1 MAIPSLFI
9 LGAQEKDAQ
18 AAADAAR
25 HLGFSVIAAE
35 YEPTTLA
42 AIERAGASVVMA
54 DLATLPGAGEVLCRQ
69 LARLARP
76 VLLLAVA
83 ANPAEATS
91 ALKAGATVCLAHPVS
106 PPWLAAQLSSLLRL
120 SKAKESA
127 WPADAPV
134 TIRGLRIDPGRCEAS
149 AGERTIP
156 LTPTEF
162 RILACLARSPGIVIS
177 GHDLAEEA
185 LDLRLP
191 EQEAMELLK
200 VHVYRLRRKLASSGI
215 ESRVLRNVR
224 GFGYMLER
232 RAHAMKPARPTVA
245 AVAVPA
251 AQRRSA

>member
-9 LGAQEKDAQ
+9 LGVREKDAQ

-25 HLGFSVIAAE
+25 HLGFSVTAAE
-35 YEPTTLA
+35 YKPTTLD
-42 AIERAGASVVMA
+42 AIERSGASVVMA
-54 DLATLPGAGEVLCRQ
+54 DLTALPGGGEVLCRQ
-69 LARLARP
+69 LTRLPRP
-76 VLLLAVA
+76 VLLLAVVADSTQA
-83 ANPAEATS
+83 AS
-91 ALKAGATVCLAHPVS
+91 ALNAGATVCLTHPLS
-106 PPWLAAQLSSLLRL
+106 PSWLAAQLSRLFRL
-120 SKAKESA
+120 STTKESA
-127 WPADAPV
+127 WSADAPM

-149 AGERTIP
+149 TGDCTIP

-162 RILACLARSPGIVIS
+162 RILACLARSPGIVLS
-177 GHDLAEEA
+177 GRDLAEEA

-200 VHVYRLRRKLASSGI
+200 VHVYRLRRKLAHSGI
-215 ESRVLRNVR
+215 EPRVLRNVR

-232 RAHAMKPARPTVA
+232 RAHAMKPARAAVA

>member
-18 AAADAAR
+18 AAAEAAR
-25 HLGFSVIAAE
+25 HLGFSVTAAE
-35 YEPTTLA
+35 YEPTTLD
-42 AIERAGASVVMA
+42 AIERSGAPVVMA
-54 DLATLPGAGEVLCRQ
+54 DLAALPGGGEVLCRQ

-76 VLLLAVA
+76 VLLLALVA
-83 ANPAEATS
+83 NSAQAAS
-91 ALKAGATVCLAHPVS
+91 ALNAGATVCLTHPLS
-106 PPWLAAQLSSLLRL
+106 PSWLAAQLSSLLRL
-120 SKAKESA
+120 SRAKENAWSA
-127 WPADAPV
+127 EAPV

-149 AGERTIP
+149 TGDCTIP

-177 GHDLAEEA
+177 GRDLAEEA

-200 VHVYRLRRKLASSGI
+200 VHVYRLRQKLGHSGM
-215 ESRVLRNVR
+215 EPRVLRNVR

-232 RAHAMKPARPTVA
+232 RAHAVKSARAAVA
-245 AVAVPA
+245 AVSVPA
-251 AQRRSA
+251 SQRRSA

>member
-1 MAIPSLFI
+1 MATPSLFI

-25 HLGFSVIAAE
+25 HLGSSVIAAE
-35 YEPTTLA
+35 YTPTTLA

-54 DLATLPGAGEVLCRQ
+54 DMAALPGGGEVLCRQ
-69 LARLARP
+69 LARLPRP
-76 VLLLAVA
+76 VLLLAVV
-83 ANPAEATS
+83 ANPAEAAS
-91 ALKAGATVCLAHPVS
+91 ALRAGATVCLTHPLS
-106 PPWLAAQLSSLLRL
+106 PSWLAAQLSSLLRL
-120 SKAKESA
+120 SKAKENS
-127 WPADAPV
+127 WSADAPV
-134 TIRGLRIDPGRCEAS
+134 TIRGLRIDTGRCEAS
-149 AGERTIP
+149 AGDCTIP

-177 GHDLAEEA
+177 GHELAEEA

-215 ESRVLRNVR
+215 APRVLRNVR

-232 RAHAMKPARPTVA
+232 RAQAMKSAHA
-245 AVAVPA
+245 AVAPVAIPA